1 MLKRVPFPRLQ
12 LNDFTLSEK
21 HTDNYGLL
29 RLQQPTAFYEV
40 YMTDYAL
47 FSDERLD
54 IVNEKIT
61 VIQKKDGL
69 TFGTDAFL
77 LASFIRQQKNSSA
90 VELGTGTGIISLL
103 CAAKEK
109 FKFISALEIQD
120 DFFSIAERNTALN
133 GLNSSVKVIKA
144 DIREISAA
152 DIGKEVDVVFS
163 NPPYMSTESGK
174 RNISDRKYIARH
186 EVCGNIDDFCSAAF
200 RLLKHGGKFY
210 CVWRPDRLS
219 SLMHALKSNRLEP
232 KTACFV
238 HADCS
243 SEPSMVLI
251 SALKGGAEGL
261 KILPPLLLHEAE
273 TASNKSRE
281 LTERAKKIYETM
293 SFGE

>member
-1 MLKRVPFPRLQ
+1 
-12 LNDFTLSEK
+12 
-21 HTDNYGLL
+21 
-29 RLQQPTAFYEV
+29 
-40 YMTDYAL
+40 MTDHIL
-47 FSDERLD
+47 SSDERLD
-54 IVNEKIT
+54 RVNEKIT

-77 LASFIRQQKNSSA
+77 LASFIKEQKNSCA
-90 VELGTGTGIISLL
+90 VELGTGTGIIALL
-103 CAAKEK
+103 CAARKK
-109 FKFISALEIQD
+109 LKFINAIEIQD
-120 DFFSIAERNTALN
+120 DFSDIAERNTKIN
-133 GLNSSVKVIKA
+133 GLSDYVKIIRA

-152 DIGKEVDVVFS
+152 SIGKEVDVVFS

-174 RNISDRKYIARH
+174 RNSSDRKYIARH

-238 HADCS
+238 HADCR

-251 SALKGGAEGL
+251 SAVKGGAEGL
-261 KILPPLLLHEAE
+261 KILPPLLLHENEA
-273 TASNKSRE
+273 TSGQKRE
-281 LTERAKKIYETM
+281 LSERAKKIYENM